1 MGFVWIGVRII
12 YNNPHNLN
20 DANYVYD
27 SNNQSI
33 NFYPPWVGLSFGVPF
48 PGKQGIHKACICVAI
63 VNNNP
68 NFGNWLDSSSNNAKV
83 YSICEL

>member
-1 MGFVWIGVRII
+1 MGFVWIGIRII
-12 YNNPHNLN
+12 YNSPQNLN

-48 PGKQGIHKACICVAI
+48 PGKRAIYKTCIRVAI

-68 NFGNWLDSSSNNAKV
+68 NFGKWLDSSCNNAKV